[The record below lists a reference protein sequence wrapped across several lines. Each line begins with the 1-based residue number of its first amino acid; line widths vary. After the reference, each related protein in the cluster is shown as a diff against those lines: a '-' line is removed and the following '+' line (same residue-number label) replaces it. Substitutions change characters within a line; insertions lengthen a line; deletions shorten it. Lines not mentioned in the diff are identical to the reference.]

1 MENRLLGIKRE
12 RSSEGI
18 STQDVLSVL
27 KLDDLGI
34 ATKGYLT
41 NDNIEFGSYFVL
53 NLCDGSQLVKDGDVH
68 VVTTRKGNDAF
79 VIRKLDDKKLDVREA
94 RMLSYGSFKE
104 YLKLS
109 HNFDN
114 IAYVDID
121 VNEFGCKVGIKP
133 IRMRS
138 KYSTNELAGKFYQF
152 MKMNER
158 DDSDDDSEMA
168 A

>member
-27 KLDDLGI
+27 KLDDLGL

-53 NLCDGSQLVKDGDVH
+53 DLCDGSQLVKDGDVH
-68 VVTTRKGNDAF
+68 MVTTRNGNTIF
-79 VIRKLDDKKLDVREA
+79 VIRKLDDKRLDVREA
-94 RMLSYGSFKE
+94 RMICYGPFKE

-109 HNFDN
+109 RNFDN

-121 VNEFGCKVGIKP
+121 VNEFGCKVDIEP
-133 IRMRS
+133 ICMRS
-138 KYSTNELAGKFYQF
+138 ECSANDLAEKFYKF
-152 MKMNER
+152 MKVDKR
-158 DDSDDDSEMA
+158 YDSDDDSEMTA
-168 A
+168 